1 MAALRSSSKREP
13 PAKAAE
19 LLETRIKI
27 FGDAFFEKAFADR
40 DKRDSNLDTIDE
52 DEEKSGHK

>member
-1 MAALRSSSKREP
+1 MRSSSKREP

-27 FGDAFFEKAFADR
+27 FGDAFVEKAFADR

>member
-27 FGDAFFEKAFADR
+27 FGDAFFEKAFADG